1 MPARKLDFYL
11 NAADPLRD
19 LTRAARRLSELHQIL
34 AKTVPPELAKSC
46 CVKQLRDGVLFLAA
60 ANAAVATQLRQF
72 SSRLLASYQKQGSEV
87 TSIRIEVQVSNPENR
102 PLVRRENITLSTE
115 SIEKIKGLADTLED
129 SPLKAALNRLASR
142 GGKNT

>member
-34 AKTVPPELAKSC
+34 AKAVPPELAKSC

-60 ANAAVATQLRQF
+60 ANAAVATQLRQL
-72 SSRLLASYQKQGSEV
+72 SSRLLAAYQKQGSEV
-87 TSIRIEVQVSNPENR
+87 TSIRIEVQVSNPAK
-102 PLVRRENITLSTE
+102 PPPIRRENIALSAE

-142 GGKNT
+142 GGQNT